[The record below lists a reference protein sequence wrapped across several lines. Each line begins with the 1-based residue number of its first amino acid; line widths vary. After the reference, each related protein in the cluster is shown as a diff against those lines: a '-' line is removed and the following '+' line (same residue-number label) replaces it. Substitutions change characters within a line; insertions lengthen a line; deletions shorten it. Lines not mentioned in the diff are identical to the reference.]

1 MAKIYY
7 YGLGTLILGYIY
19 FNRNPIRYI
28 PSSNSVVVSPVDG
41 TITKI
46 LNNKIDIHIGI
57 TDVHIQR
64 APYNGTI
71 IDIYG
76 DSSGHYIILNNPIY
90 GDFIIERKGVPLINN
105 VVTFVK
111 KGDIINKGDI
121 IGKITFGSFC
131 SVQLPLIPYYTT
143 VQPMNIVVR
152 EGQHLLAGE
161 SIIAIVQAI
170 A

>member
-1 MAKIYY
+1 MK
-7 YGLGTLILGYIY
+7 TKTRLIIVGFTIVLGYSY

-28 PSSNSVVVSPVDG
+28 PINDNIIVSPVDG

-46 LNNKIDIHIGI
+46 SNNKIDIHIGI
-57 TDVHIQR
+57 TDVHYQR

-76 DSSGHYIILNNPIY
+76 DSSGHYIVLNNSMY
-90 GDFIIERKGVPLINN
+90 GDFIIERHGVPLINN

-111 KGDIINKGDI
+111 KGDIVNKGDI

-131 SVQLPLIPYYTT
+131 SIQLPLIPS
-143 VQPMNIVVR
+143 MNIVVR
-152 EGQHLLAGE
+152 EGQHISAGE
-161 SIIAIVQAI
+161 GVIAII
-170 A
+170 